1 MIRYYYF
8 LTRQL
13 IKITVFLTNDTTRD
27 KSKFTKVF
35 INNKFLAWFETL
47 SCITTCSL
55 LTMASNTQ
63 LHRTQTRNRQ
73 Q

>member
-35 INNKFLAWFETL
+35 INNKFLAWFETVL
-47 SCITTCSL
+47 YY
-55 LTMASNTQ
+55 
-63 LHRTQTRNRQ
+63 HV
-73 Q
+73 